1 MFQFIPIA
9 GLMLTVTILAGSQT
23 PQARGA
29 DFRAR
34 FARESDPYRKA
45 KMMPQYGDLE
55 FQDIHD
61 AIEEGNLPL
70 AVEHFKAY
78 RDQARSIEQSLDARE
93 PDPEKHPAGFKQLQI
108 SVRGALRRVEDI
120 IVRLPSEDG
129 KPFQEL
135 RKDLEDLDRHL
146 VHELFPRQ
154 PATETTPA
162 KPRS

>member
-1 MFQFIPIA
+1 MFQFIPVA
-9 GLMLTVTILAGSQT
+9 GLIVTMTILAGSQT
-23 PQARGA
+23 PQVRST

-34 FARESDPYRKA
+34 FARESDPFRKA
-45 KMMPQYGDLE
+45 KMMPQYGDVE

-61 AIEEGNLPL
+61 AIEEGNIAL
-70 AVEHFKAY
+70 ALEHLKAY
-78 RDQARSIEQSLDARE
+78 RDQARAIEQGLDAKE
-93 PDPEKHPAGFKQLQI
+93 SDPEKHPAGFKQLQI

-120 IVRLPSEDG
+120 IVRLPSDDA
-129 KPFQEL
+129 KPFLEL

-154 PATETTPA
+154 PAMETTPA

>member
-1 MFQFIPIA
+1 VFQLIPIA
-9 GLMLTVTILAGSQT
+9 VLILAATILASPRT
-23 PQARGA
+23 PQDRAA

-34 FARESDPYRKA
+34 FARESDPLRKA

-55 FQDIHD
+55 FQEIHND
-61 AIEEGNLPL
+61 IEEGNLPQAL
-70 AVEHFKAY
+70 EHLKIY
-78 RDQARSIEQSLDARE
+78 RDQAQSVTKSLDSRE
-93 PDPEKHPAGFKQLQI
+93 ADPERHPAGFKQLQI

-120 IVRLPSEDG
+120 IVRLPSDDA

-135 RKDLEDLDRHL
+135 RKDLEELDRHL

-154 PATETTPA
+154 PAVETTPP

>member
-9 GLMLTVTILAGSQT
+9 GLMLAVTILTGSHT
-23 PQARGA
+23 PQDRAA

-34 FARESDPYRKA
+34 IAREPDPLRKA

-55 FQDIHD
+55 FQDIHND
-61 AIEEGNLPL
+61 IEEGNLSQAL
-70 AVEHFKAY
+70 EHLEAY
-78 RDQARSIEQSLDARE
+78 LDQAQSVAKSLDARAA
-93 PDPEKHPAGFKQLQI
+93 DPEKHPAGFKQLQI

-120 IVRLPSEDG
+120 IVRLPSDDA

-135 RKDLEDLDRHL
+135 RKDLEELDRHL

-154 PATETTPA
+154 PAVETTPPKA
-162 KPRS
+162 KS

>member
-9 GLMLTVTILAGSQT
+9 GLLLTATILVGPHALQDR
-23 PQARGA
+23 AA

-34 FARESDPYRKA
+34 FARESDPLRKA

-61 AIEEGNLPL
+61 GIEEGNLP
-70 AVEHFKAY
+70 KALERLKVY
-78 RDQARSIEQSLDARE
+78 RDQAQSVTKSLDAKE
-93 PDPEKHPAGFKQLQI
+93 ADPEKHPAGFKQLQI

-120 IVRLPSEDG
+120 IVRLPSDDA

-135 RKDLEDLDRHL
+135 RKDLEELDRHL

-154 PATETTPA
+154 PAVDTAPPR
-162 KPRS
+162 PRS

>member
-1 MFQFIPIA
+1 MFQLIPIA
-9 GLMLTVTILAGSQT
+9 GLMLTVTILAGPHT
-23 PQARGA
+23 PQDRAA

-34 FARESDPYRKA
+34 FARESDPLRKA

-55 FQDIHD
+55 FQDIHND
-61 AIEEGNLPL
+61 IEEGNLPSAL
-70 AVEHFKAY
+70 ERLKAY
-78 RDQARSIEQSLDARE
+78 RDQTQSVAKILDARE
-93 PDPEKHPAGFKQLQI
+93 TDPEKHPAGFKQLQI

-120 IVRLPSEDG
+120 IVRLPSDDA

-154 PATETTPA
+154 PAVETTPP
-162 KPRS
+162 KPRG

>member
-1 MFQFIPIA
+1 MFRFIQMA
-9 GLMLTVTILAGSQT
+9 GLMLATTILAGPHPTQDR
-23 PQARGA
+23 AA

-34 FARESDPYRKA
+34 FARESDPLRKA

-55 FQDIHD
+55 FQEIQN
-61 AIEEGNLPL
+61 AIEEGNLPQAL
-70 AVEHFKAY
+70 EHLKIY
-78 RDQARSIEQSLDARE
+78 RDQAQSVTKSLDARE
-93 PDPEKHPAGFKQLQI
+93 ADPERHPAGFKQLQI

-120 IVRLPSEDG
+120 TVRLLSDDA

-135 RKDLEDLDRHL
+135 RRDLEELDRHL

-154 PATETTPA
+154 PAVETTPP

>member
-9 GLMLTVTILAGSQT
+9 GLLLTATILVGPHALQDR
-23 PQARGA
+23 AA

-34 FARESDPYRKA
+34 FARESDPLRKA

-61 AIEEGNLPL
+61 GIEEGNLP
-70 AVEHFKAY
+70 KALERLKVY
-78 RDQARSIEQSLDARE
+78 RDQAQSVTKSLDAKE
-93 PDPEKHPAGFKQLQI
+93 ADPEKHPAGFKQLQI

-120 IVRLPSEDG
+120 IVRLPSDDA

-135 RKDLEDLDRHL
+135 RKDLEELDRHL

-154 PATETTPA
+154 PAADTAPP